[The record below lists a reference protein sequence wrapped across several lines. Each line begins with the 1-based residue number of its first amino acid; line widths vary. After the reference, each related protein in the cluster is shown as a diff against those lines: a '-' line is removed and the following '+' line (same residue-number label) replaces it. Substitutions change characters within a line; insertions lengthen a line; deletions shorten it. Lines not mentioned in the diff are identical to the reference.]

1 MRFPLEQRL
10 APIVEPPDEA
20 ANSLNFG
27 TVMRGEEKCYEQ
39 KRPALASN
47 VVAHRQHCKAKP
59 PAAPFRV
66 PFGMDLD
73 ESTA

>member
-1 MRFPLEQRL
+1 
-10 APIVEPPDEA
+10 
-20 ANSLNFG
+20 
-27 TVMRGEEKCYEQ
+27 MRGEEKCYEQ

-66 PFGMDLD
+66 PFGIDLD
-73 ESTA
+73 ESMA